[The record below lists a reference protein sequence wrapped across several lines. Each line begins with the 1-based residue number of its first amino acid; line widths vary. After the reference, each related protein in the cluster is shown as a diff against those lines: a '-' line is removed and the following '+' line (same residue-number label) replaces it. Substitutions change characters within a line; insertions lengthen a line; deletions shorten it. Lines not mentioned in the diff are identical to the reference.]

1 MTSMGFLVRQRA
13 EGKMISAI
21 FSIPL
26 FGPQNCKIDFLHVCD
41 LGTTSDFLGSLLYF
55 LMEFVVSGNSRREKC
70 VTLFREIDAFYRANN
85 SENRLPKLVPT
96 MLRAELHGK
105 LKSPKLRAKAGEA
118 RVLVPCAVQLAEK
131 FLDTSV
137 PAQNTMIHAC
147 HRLNSMYSCLSEHH
161 WLPER
166 FQQASREF
174 LLLMSG
180 LESHFEDLKL
190 FRIKPKAHLLMEL
203 AVDDVNP
210 SKHWTYRDESF
221 GHSLA
226 LLARRRGGQFSMK
239 AVSNAV
245 LKRFLAGNQLPR
257 LDE

>member
-1 MTSMGFLVRQRA
+1 
-13 EGKMISAI
+13 MISAI

-118 RVLVPCAVQLAEK
+118 RVLVPCAVLSTTCGEV
-131 FLDTSV
+131 FGY
-137 PAQNTMIHAC
+137 ICAC
-147 HRLNSMYSCLSEHH
+147 AKHDDSCMPS
-161 WLPER
+161 
-166 FQQASREF
+166 
-174 LLLMSG
+174 
-180 LESHFEDLKL
+180 LEQH
-190 FRIKPKAHLLMEL
+190 
-203 AVDDVNP
+203 V
-210 SKHWTYRDESF
+210 
-221 GHSLA
+221 
-226 LLARRRGGQFSMK
+226 
-239 AVSNAV
+239 
-245 LKRFLAGNQLPR
+245 
-257 LDE
+257 